1 MKNLIRI
8 SAIILFLLSI
18 NIFAQ
23 SYYGVNPDTVKA
35 RKYDMG
41 KMWTFENFPF
51 DYIEKEYGFTPSEEW
66 LDKMQKAALKLI
78 PGCSAS
84 FISEDGLIMT
94 NHHCIRNSLPNFN
107 KEGEDILLNGFYA
120 STLEEERHMPGVKV
134 EQMLFVKDVTDEVLS
149 SMREGKDD
157 SEKIEFR
164 NNKIGEIKQKYTEQ
178 FPDLVFR
185 VTSLYNGGKFSLYGY
200 KIYDDIRLVFVPELW
215 TAKLGGDYDNFTY
228 PRYGLDCAFFRAY
241 ENGKPVK
248 AKYYFNWNMDGVV
261 EDQPVFVV
269 GNPGRTERI
278 NTLAQIEFARDVHY
292 PMMVSMLKDLYE
304 IYEGKVVENNA
315 RDLSL
320 VARLYSIGN
329 ALKVY
334 EGTYKGLLDPF
345 LVARKKDFENNFRN
359 AVNSNPDLEA
369 RYSRIWSDIAKS
381 RTEAA
386 KDAARMFSY
395 QISNF
400 YSPRYFFIAL
410 DVVNTAKQLKIPEAE
425 RNEMYVGD
433 ELKTTIQNIFPS
445 EFDKQLQDKLLLV
458 QINVLQRNLPEDDD
472 LIKKLF
478 NGRKGKDAVDY
489 ILSKSKISSREDVI
503 KLFEMSPDEILNSED
518 PFIQFILLTQDNL
531 AEMRKRSRELN
542 DMETIAKQQLGEA
555 LYAVYGETIPPDATF
570 TLRIADGIVKGY
582 NYNGTRAPIKT
593 TFYGALD
600 RHYSFDKKFP
610 FNLPNRFENLPEE
623 FDLSK
628 PLNFVSTNDIVG
640 GNSGSPVL
648 NKNGEIV
655 GLAFDGN
662 IESLPND
669 FIYTTEANRTV
680 SVSAVGMIEA
690 IKNLYNAPELSD
702 EIVNGKRK

>member
-1 MKNLIRI
+1 MKNLIRSSLILVFLFTFTI
-8 SAIILFLLSI
+8 SAQTYFGANL
-18 NIFAQ
+18 
-23 SYYGVNPDTVKA
+23 DTVKA
-35 RKYDMG
+35 QKYDMG

-51 DYIEKEYGFTPSEEW
+51 DYIEQEYGFKPTKEW
-66 LDKMQKAALKLI
+66 LEKMQKAALKLI

-84 FISEDGLIMT
+84 FVSEDGLIMT

-120 STLEEERHMPGVKV
+120 SALEEERQMPGVKV
-134 EQMLFVKDVTDEVLS
+134 EQMLFVKDVSDEVLS
-149 SMREGKDD
+149 AMNEGKDD
-157 SEKIEFR
+157 SEKIKLR
-164 NNKIGEIKQKYTEQ
+164 NSKIEEIKQKYAEKY
-178 FPDLVFR
+178 PELVFR
-185 VTSLYNGGKFSLYGY
+185 MTSLYNGGKFSLYGY

-241 ENGKPVK
+241 EDGKPVK
-248 AKYYFNWNMDGVV
+248 AKYFFNWNMDGVV

-278 NTLAQIEFARDVHY
+278 NTMAQIEFARDIQY
-292 PMMVSMLKDLYE
+292 PMMVSMLKDLYG
-304 IYEGKVVENNA
+304 IYEEKVIENNA

-320 VARLYSIGN
+320 VSRLYSIGN

-334 EGTYKGLLDPF
+334 EGTYKGLLDPL
-345 LVARKKDFENNFRN
+345 LVARKKDFEKNFRN
-359 AVNSNPDLEA
+359 AVNSNPELEA
-369 RYSRIWSDIAKS
+369 KYSGIWNDIAKS
-381 RTEAA
+381 RSEAA
-386 KDAARMFSY
+386 KDAARMFAY

-425 RNEMYVGD
+425 RDDLYVGD
-433 ELKTTIQNIFPS
+433 ELRATIENIFPAD
-445 EFDKQLQDKLLLV
+445 FDKELQDKLLLV
-458 QINVLQRNLPEDDD
+458 QVNVLQRNLPEDDN
-472 LIKKLF
+472 LIRKLF
-478 NGRKGKDAVDY
+478 DGRKGKDAVEY
-489 ILSKSKISSREDVI
+489 MLSKSKITSKNEII
-503 KLFEMSPDEILNSED
+503 KLFEMSPDEILNCGD
-518 PFIQFILLTQDNL
+518 PFIQFILLTQDQL
-531 AEMRKRSRELN
+531 AEMRNRNKELN

-555 LYAVYGETIPPDATF
+555 LYAVNGDAIPPDATF
-570 TLRIADGIVKGY
+570 TLRIADGIIKGY
-582 NYNGTRAPIKT
+582 DYNGTRAPIKT

-610 FNLPNRFENLPEE
+610 FNLPDRFQNLPKE

-648 NKNGEIV
+648 NINGEIV

-680 SVSAVGMIEA
+680 SVSAVGMVEA
-690 IKNLYNAPELSD
+690 IKNLYNALALSN
-702 EIVNGKRK
+702 EIMNGKRK